1 MNKYQRAALITV
13 GAVIAVIQLYGIAND
28 GLSES
33 RGWAVSFL
41 IAALLLFV
49 GFGSRE
55 WLGTLLGKTSSNV
68 PLKNVLNERAP
79 LAVEGRPRAKPV
91 TRRRNDHGIHISE
104 LDIAIETHITY
115 AEQYSLWG
123 PLRGNGRSCRWNC
136 CASVYGSMRYAAR
149 KTAMNVHLVVWNS
162 IRRSIEVRMAT
173 EEVSGVGMGDPEY
186 AALERDAIGDLE
198 LIEKAVEDVLASKG
212 SYPLEP
218 LVQQLMSMFGTPIEG
233 RKPLAA
239 ILLINSGK
247 AEEKILPELL
257 DAFA

>member
-1 MNKYQRAALITV
+1 
-13 GAVIAVIQLYGIAND
+13 
-28 GLSES
+28 
-33 RGWAVSFL
+33 
-41 IAALLLFV
+41 
-49 GFGSRE
+49 
-55 WLGTLLGKTSSNV
+55 
-68 PLKNVLNERAP
+68 
-79 LAVEGRPRAKPV
+79 
-91 TRRRNDHGIHISE
+91 
-104 LDIAIETHITY
+104 
-115 AEQYSLWG
+115 
-123 PLRGNGRSCRWNC
+123 
-136 CASVYGSMRYAAR
+136 
-149 KTAMNVHLVVWNS
+149 MNVHLVVWNS